1 MTETDDAP
9 PDDPMAALRRR
20 SGLDYLR
27 AIATGD
33 LPAAPIAD
41 LLGLRLDKVEHGR
54 VVFSGLPDGRH
65 YNPIGVVH
73 GGYTAT
79 LLDSAM
85 GCAVHAALEQGRG
98 YTTVDLKVNYLRPL
112 TEQTGRVFA
121 EGHVVH
127 LGGRVAT
134 AEARLTDES
143 GKLFAHASSICLV
156 FAL

>member
-1 MTETDDAP
+1 MTVTDGAT
-9 PDDPMAALRRR
+9 PDDSMAELRRR
-20 SGLDYLR
+20 SGLDYLQ
-27 AIATGD
+27 AIAAGE

-41 LLGLRLDKVEHGR
+41 LLGIRLDRVAHGR
-54 VVFSGLPDGRH
+54 VVFSGVPDSRH

-73 GGYTAT
+73 GGYSAT

-85 GCAVHAALEQGRG
+85 GCAVHAALELGRG

-112 TEQTGRVFA
+112 TGQTGRVFA
-121 EGHVVH
+121 EGELVH

-134 AEARLTDES
+134 AEGRLTDES
-143 GKLFAHASSICLV
+143 GKILAHGSSICLV